1 MNVHISRREWRNV
14 LVYALVLVII
24 TTIPYIFAASL
35 QNNQV
40 HFSGFLIGLED
51 GNSYLGKMRIGA
63 RGEWN
68 FGIFYTSEQ
77 HDTAPLT
84 FLPYIIPGQIVGLF
98 IPHDSPALTP
108 ALILTF
114 HVMRIAVDML
124 LIFVMYRFIA
134 EFLKSTS
141 SRFTALLVATLAGG
155 FGWLLFFIGGLPPEW
170 FIPEGFSFIIF
181 YYLPHIALARAAML
195 WGLLAI
201 IWLTKRDSIETRP
214 VSPIRKADL
223 PLQLTAAMC
232 WIITTF
238 NVPFF
243 LVIVYCILGA
253 WGLAAWIRTRKFPT
267 RLFWRVVIPAALTL
281 PLFLYYSYVFAT
293 NLVFRQ
299 WTAQNLL
306 PSPSPIDYL
315 LAYVVI
321 GGLAFVG
328 GRWAWCRAAFP
339 SSPLRNRGGVAD
351 VEALLIGWVLIV
363 PILVYLPFLNV
374 QRRMSE
380 AFIVPM
386 AILATVGLRLITR
399 HIKSWKRWR
408 LALFATMIPAYLL
421 LLTAGMIGATTRTY
435 PVFQSTAEIEALSW
449 LNTQLTPGD
458 VVLADYQT
466 GNVVSG
472 YTDARVF
479 AGHGP
484 ETLFGPDKR
493 RDIERFFVGELSL
506 AELEALYAGDYTLVP
521 VRYVFFGPREREA
534 AQGSEAWK
542 TGLTLIYSEE
552 DYEIYEVP

>member
-1 MNVHISRREWRNV
+1 MSVHISRREWRNV
-14 LVYALVLVII
+14 FFYALLLVII
-24 TTIPYIFAASL
+24 TTIPYLFAWGL
-35 QNNQV
+35 QTDDA

-68 FGIFYTSEQ
+68 FGIFYTSEV

-108 ALILTF
+108 ALIVTF

-124 LIFVMYRFIA
+124 LIFVIYRFIA
-134 EFLKSTS
+134 EFLKSS
-141 SRFTALLVATLAGG
+141 STRFTALLIATLTGG
-155 FGWLLFFIGGLPPEW
+155 FGWLLLFVGGQPPEW
-170 FIPEGFSFIIF
+170 FIPEGFSFIIL
-181 YYLPHIALARAAML
+181 YYLPHIALGRAAML

-201 IWLTKRDSIETRP
+201 IWLMKRDSVGTQHVASLRTQ
-214 VSPIRKADL
+214 DL
-223 PLQLTAAMC
+223 PLQLTAAVC
-232 WIITTF
+232 WMITTF

-253 WGLAAWIRTRKFPT
+253 WGLAAWVRTRQFPT
-267 RLFWRVVIPAALTL
+267 RLLLRVIVPALLTL
-281 PLFLYYSYVFAT
+281 PLFIYYAVVFSS

-306 PSPSPIDYL
+306 PSPSPLDYV
-315 LAYVVI
+315 LAYGVI
-321 GGLAFVG
+321 GIFAFVG
-328 GRWAWCRAAFP
+328 GRWAWRKANIHRIAKEA
-339 SSPLRNRGGVAD
+339 G

-380 AFIVPM
+380 AVIVPL
-386 AILATVGLRLITR
+386 AILAAAGLRLIAR
-399 HIKSWKRWR
+399 HIKAWQRWR
-408 LALFATMIPAYLL
+408 LAVFATMLPVYIIFLVFGTL
-421 LLTAGMIGATTRTY
+421 SATTRAY
-435 PVFQSTAEIEALSW
+435 PAFQPTAEINALNW
-449 LNTQLTPGD
+449 LNTQLTVGD

-466 GNVVSG
+466 GNIVGG

-493 RDIERFFVGELSL
+493 RDIERFFAGELSL
-506 AELEALYAGDYTLVP
+506 DQLQALYTGDYTLAP
-521 VRYVFFGPREREA
+521 VRYIFFGLRERES

-542 TGLTLIYSEE
+542 TGLTLIYSEG
-552 DYEIYEVP
+552 DYEIYEVR